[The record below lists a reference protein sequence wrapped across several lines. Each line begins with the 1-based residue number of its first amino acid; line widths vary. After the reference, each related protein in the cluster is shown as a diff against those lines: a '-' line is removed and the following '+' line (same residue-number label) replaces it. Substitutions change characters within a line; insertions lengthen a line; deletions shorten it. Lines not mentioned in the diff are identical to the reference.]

1 MKPSEIRAKGEKELL
16 KTAQEKTAELFG
28 LRLQRS
34 VGQLAKTASV
44 KTVKKDIARI
54 LTIMREKELHL
65 HTEERKT
72 ETQKHGE
79 TKNGKQKIESEKRTK
94 KTAKKGK

>member
-34 VGQLAKTASV
+34 VGQLAKMASL
-44 KTVKKDIARI
+44 KKVKKDIARI
-54 LTIMREKELHL
+54 LTIMREKDLNLHVG
-65 HTEERKT
+65 ESRSENGEQKT
-72 ETQKHGE
+72 ETRK
-79 TKNGKQKIESEKRTK
+79 TESEKRTK